1 MLKWLRRSTRS
12 WFIGLAI
19 GAIVVVFIFWGVGSY
34 KSAESQ
40 QAAVVN
46 GAVIPMT
53 EFSRQYNELVKR
65 YQERTGGEVTPEMIK
80 SLRLKEMALSQLVE
94 EALLLQAGQRLGLE
108 VSNDELRRHIQSYPF
123 FQQDGKFDE
132 KRYYA
137 LLSRHHLTPQ
147 AFEAQERQQ
156 LLLRKVVE
164 EVTSFAKVSDA
175 ELQEFFRVARE
186 EVDVNYLAVS
196 PEKFLA
202 RENPAD
208 DAVARYYQENE
219 AEFRL
224 PDRVRVNYLIFR
236 PKDYL
241 NRVKLSPAAIADYLK
256 EHQDEYTRPLVIRA
270 QQILL
275 TLPPKATDAER
286 QQVTQKA
293 QALLGQARAGEDFA
307 ALARAHSQDTASRD
321 KGGDLGLVR
330 RGQNAA
336 PWDKVAFGLKPGTA
350 GLATTDKG
358 IYLIKLEEIKE
369 TEPLPD
375 AAKQVESRLK
385 EEQARQLAKDA
396 AQQARED
403 LSGGSVA
410 QVAQKLGVTSQETPL
425 IALSGTVPGLGIQ
438 PAFNQAALRL
448 KPGEV
453 SKVVELPEGLAV
465 LKGVEHQ
472 AAHLPPLAQ
481 IKDQVKAALKNS
493 LARKQAEQE
502 AARLLGELRQ
512 GKPWGQV
519 AAAAGLAVKDSG
531 FFTRFQGFLGQRQAE
546 SLTGAAFQLSRQ
558 HPYPEKPLW
567 FQNQY
572 FLLAFKARRE
582 PDAQEFQ
589 KERDQMQAQ
598 FLNQKQ
604 QVLFA
609 SWLDGERRGAKI
621 QVFVKAQD

>member
-1 MLKWLRRSTRS
+1 
-12 WFIGLAI
+12 
-19 GAIVVVFIFWGVGSY
+19 VFIFFGVGSY
-34 KSAESQ
+34 KASRSQDAAE
-40 QAAVVN
+40 VN
-46 GAVIPMT
+46 GVVIPMT
-53 EFSRQYNELVKR
+53 EFSRQYNELVKSC
-65 YQERTGGEVTPEMIK
+65 QEKTGGELTPEMIK

-94 EALLLQAGQRLGLE
+94 EALLLQAGQRLGYQ
-108 VSNDELRRHIQSYPF
+108 VTDAELRRQIENYPS
-123 FQQDGKFDE
+123 FQQDGKFDQ
-132 KRYYA
+132 KRYEFI
-137 LLSRHHLTPQ
+137 LSRYHLSPQ

-164 EVTSFAKVSDA
+164 EVTSFAKISDA
-175 ELQEFFRVARE
+175 ELQEFFRMAKEAVA
-186 EVDVNYLAVS
+186 VNYLAVS

-224 PDRVRVNYLIFR
+224 PDRARVNYLIFR

-241 NRVKLSPAAIADYLK
+241 NRVKLTPTAVADYLK
-256 EHQDEYTRPLVIRA
+256 EHQDEYTRPLMIRA

-275 TLPPKATDAER
+275 TPPPKATDAER
-286 QQVTQKA
+286 QQATQKA
-293 QALLGQARAGEDFA
+293 QELLGKARAGEDFA
-307 ALARAHSQDTASRD
+307 GLARAHSQDAASRE
-321 KGGDLGLVR
+321 KGGDLGSVR

-336 PWDKVAFGLKPGTA
+336 EWDKVAFSLKPGTM

-369 TEPLPD
+369 TELLPD
-375 AAKQVESRLK
+375 AAKQVEALLK
-385 EEQARQLAKDA
+385 EEQARQLAKEA
-396 AQQARED
+396 AQQAREE
-403 LSGGSVA
+403 LSGGSPA

-425 IALSGTVPGLGIQ
+425 IALSGNVPGLGVQ

-448 KPGEV
+448 KPQEI
-453 SKVVELPEGLAV
+453 SKVVELPEGFAV

-481 IKDQVKAALKNS
+481 IKDQVQAALKKN

-502 AARLLGELRQ
+502 ATRLLGELKQ

-519 AAAAGLAVKDSG
+519 TAGAGLPVKDSG

-546 SLTGAAFQLSRQ
+546 SMTGAAFQLSRQ
-558 HPYPEKPLW
+558 QPYPEKPLW

-572 FLLAFKARRE
+572 YLLAFKARRE

-589 KERDQMQAQ
+589 KERDQIQAQ

-604 QVLFA
+604 QLLFA
-609 SWLDGERRGAKI
+609 SWLDGERRRAKI
-621 QVFVKAQD
+621 EVFVKAQD

>member
-12 WFIGLAI
+12 WFIYLAI
-19 GAIVVVFIFWGVGSY
+19 GAIVVVFIFFGVGSY
-34 KSAESQ
+34 ESSQANRAAE
-40 QAAVVN
+40 VN
-46 GAVIPMT
+46 SVVIPMT
-53 EFSRQYNELVKR
+53 EFNRQYNELVKR

-80 SLRLKEMALSQLVE
+80 SLRLKEMALAQLVE
-94 EALLLQAGQRLGLE
+94 EALLLQAAPRLGLE
-108 VSNDELRRHIQSYPF
+108 VSNAELRNHIQSYPF

-132 KRYYA
+132 KRYFA
-137 LLSRHHLTPQ
+137 LLSRHRLSPQ
-147 AFEAQERQQ
+147 SFETQERQQ

-175 ELQEFFRVARE
+175 ELQEFFRMAKE

-224 PDRVRVNYLIFR
+224 PDRARVNYLIFR
-236 PKDYL
+236 PQDYL
-241 NRVKLSPAAIADYLK
+241 NRVKLTPTAVEDYLK

-286 QQVTQKA
+286 RQATQKA

-307 ALARAHSQDTASRD
+307 GLARAHSQDAASRD

-330 RGQNAA
+330 RGQNA
-336 PWDKVAFGLKPGTA
+336 PQWDNVAFGLKPGTM

-375 AAKQVESRLK
+375 AAKQVESLLK
-385 EEQARQLAKDA
+385 KEQARELAKGA
-396 AQQARED
+396 AQQAREE
-403 LSGGSVA
+403 LSGGSLA
-410 QVAQKLGVTSQETPL
+410 QVAQKLGVPSQETPL
-425 IALSGTVPGLGIQ
+425 ITLSGTVPGLGLQ

-448 KPGEV
+448 KPQEI
-453 SKVVELPEGLAV
+453 SKVVELTDGFAV
-465 LKGVEHQ
+465 LQGVEHQ
-472 AAHLPPLAQ
+472 AAHLPPLAR
-481 IKDQVKAALKNS
+481 IKDQVTAALKKS

-502 AARLLGELRQ
+502 ATRLLGELRQ

-519 AAAAGLAVKDSG
+519 AAAAGLPVKSSG

-546 SLTGAAFQLSRQ
+546 SITGAAFQLSQQ

-572 FLLAFKARRE
+572 YLLAFKTRRE

-589 KERDQMQAQ
+589 KERDQLQAQ

-604 QVLFA
+604 QILFA
-609 SWLDGERRGAKI
+609 SWLDGERRNAKI
-621 QVFVKAQD
+621 QVFVKEQD